1 MKVSNMNNINIAR
14 EWTRVM
20 LIGKIPS
27 IFFTLT
33 SQISQLVTVD
43 VVFRNS
49 VQSNNQLKLNNNSDT
64 LLMHFK
70 LLECEILKLFSTNVI
85 KFHCLSVNVCRKFF
99 LRILL
104 SFCYNFT
111 FSKQNENSIDR
122 QWMVLMAGFCGFCS
136 NILSVLFSQL
146 KLIYFSYL
154 ISEGKL

>member
-99 LRILL
+99 LSILL

>member
-85 KFHCLSVNVCRKFF
+85 KFHCWMCVESFFWEFYCRFV
-99 LRILL
+99 IISLL
-104 SFCYNFT
+104 ANRMRT
-111 FSKQNENSIDR
+111 
-122 QWMVLMAGFCGFCS
+122 
-136 NILSVLFSQL
+136 QL
-146 KLIYFSYL
+146 TDNGWFWWLDFAVFAPIYFPFYSHN
-154 ISEGKL
+154 

>member
-99 LRILL
+99 FENFIVVLL
-104 SFCYNFT
+104 
-111 FSKQNENSIDR
+111 
-122 QWMVLMAGFCGFCS
+122 
-136 NILSVLFSQL
+136 
-146 KLIYFSYL
+146 
-154 ISEGKL
+154 